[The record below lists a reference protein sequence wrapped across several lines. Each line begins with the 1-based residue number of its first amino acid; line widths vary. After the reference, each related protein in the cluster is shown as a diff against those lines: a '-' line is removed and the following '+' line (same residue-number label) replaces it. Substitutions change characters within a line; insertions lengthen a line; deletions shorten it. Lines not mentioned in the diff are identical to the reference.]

1 MSKIKETR
9 RMILIF
15 ALLLVA
21 GHSLSS
27 TTVVVRQNYPH
38 EHRDE
43 FHTLVYQ
50 NARVVKVKWC
60 STLFVPRVGETPR
73 DIMDCHAS
81 ALLKLSLQP
90 DQYRV
95 LDSTLTIEESV
106 VSGFWLDRPSNI
118 VIYGELAD
126 GTLLEQ
132 VVRINHKGQSG
143 DEGVE
148 QKAAI
153 PIHVPVTKPK
163 TVMVPIKTVAF
174 ATTTPSMPALTHE
187 EAAPLEFQY
196 LMTIIGSIA
205 LMGMLCTI
213 GIVILRRKTV
223 LSMLPANREYRG
235 VIDELENVS
244 ESEKTRQ
251 AKEDFDILTSL
262 GKGANASFYAN
273 L

>member
-1 MSKIKETR
+1 
-9 RMILIF
+9 MILIF
-15 ALLLVA
+15 ALLFVA

-27 TTVVVRQNYPH
+27 TIIVRQNYPH

-81 ALLKLSLQP
+81 ALLKLSLRP

-95 LDSTLTIEESV
+95 LDSTLTIETSV

-126 GTLLEQ
+126 GTFVEQ

-143 DEGVE
+143 NEGVE

-153 PIHVPVTKPK
+153 PLYVPVTKPK
-163 TVMVPIKTVAF
+163 TTMVPIKTVSF
-174 ATTTPSMPALTHE
+174 ATTTPTMPALAQE
-187 EAAPLEFQY
+187 EAEAPLEFQY

-205 LMGMLCTI
+205 LMGMLCTV

-235 VIDELENVS
+235 VIDELEDVS

-251 AKEDFDILTSL
+251 VKEDFDILTSL
-262 GKGANASFYAN
+262 GKGANPSFYAN